1 MNISD
6 LLQGEGLK
14 FLKWVEIITDENQ
27 AVKTSAMYILQKDL
41 EFCDIIFVSDKGKKR
56 KIKSIT
62 IPFLETIFTKL
73 DASNIEGDNIENWRD
88 KLSIYSKSEIEQI
101 TMLISEFVNNGKIRA
116 DKIESLGL
124 TEIIPT
130 TESTINNFIL
140 NYNDF
145 EFQKNDIIGILTS
158 QNPDE
163 YSLYIFIGG
172 DKSLLNN
179 YLPTGLTKITVGMV
193 EGLNDLLN
201 DRYTKSQSD
210 SLYMALADYIVGG
223 KIRADKIEALGLT
236 TLIEV
241 SQTSLA
247 SFAANSANYVFE
259 QNDIIAIPDGTGN
272 FALFIFKGGTK
283 TVTANYLPTGLT
295 NITIAMVEGLQ
306 TALDSKVQ
314 KPAWTGGFFASQSGT
329 TTTWVQISPASYY
342 LNLWDGSN
350 FRASVLYQN
359 GTKLGI
365 GTQTPSEMLHLQD
378 GRLRAKAIVLDVNSE
393 TLPNQITTDGT
404 RFSGASSGGTKR
416 GLMYNDY
423 ADFLALSNS
432 LTDAQKTAWKT
443 SMNGGWTT
451 NTMSVATLFPNVVN
465 NNNNNAI
472 FITILG
478 ANLNLNPAFAV
489 ISLINI
495 TNNSETIIPNSQVT
509 YGDSGKLTFWFR
521 PSIVN
526 NSGTAEYAIKLFNG
540 VAQLV
545 TSGLNNIII
554 TDTVNSVDLSALTW
568 NKVAYKQSEAD
579 NVIITSGGS
588 VGIKNTTANTDGSSA
603 QNLDYIGSAQSNV
616 VANAGENFSL
626 RGYLVLQNVNVY
638 KLIQGSI
645 GLISAGATNTL
656 LMNMLTSLKMYSD
669 GGNWFMVNKSL
680 NEQSQTL
687 VYNSPQLINV
697 RVDFVINKRDN
708 NVSFSASHN
717 STYNGT
723 TLVNNTVSKTIADSV
738 NIALSVK
745 GSKGNSPELSIIGVF
760 EEMYKF

>member
-6 LLQGEGLK
+6 FLKGEGLK

-73 DASNIEGDNIENWRD
+73 DASNIEGDNIKNWRD

-283 TVTANYLPTGLT
+283 TVTSNYLPTGLT

-314 KPAWTGGFFASQSGT
+314 KPAGTGGFFASQSGT

-342 LNLWDGSN
+342 LNYWDGSN
-350 FRASVLYQN
+350 FRASNVYQN

-365 GTQTPSEMLHLQD
+365 GTQTPSEMLHLYD
-378 GRLRAKAIVLDVNSE
+378 GRIRAKALVLDVNSE
-393 TLPNQITTDGT
+393 TLPNQIVTDGT
-404 RFSGASSGGTKR
+404 RFSGTSSGGTKR

-423 ADFLALSNS
+423 ADLLALSNGM
-432 LTDAQKTAWKT
+432 TDAQKTEWKT
-443 SMNGGWTT
+443 AMNGGWTT
-451 NTMSVATLFPNVVN
+451 NTMSVGAVSPKVVKN
-465 NNNNNAI
+465 SNLPTY
-472 FITILG
+472 ITVEG
-478 ANLNLNPAFAV
+478 ANLNLNPVNF
-489 ISLINI
+489 SLKLVDTI
-495 TNNSETIIPNSQVT
+495 TGVETLVPNSQVQLQT
-509 YGDSGKLTFWFR
+509 NGLSLIFWFNFSTLPISDYYIR
-521 PSIVN
+521 
-526 NSGTAEYAIKLFNG
+526 LDNG
-540 VAQLV
+540 VAILTTNSATSLLVRDSVQNIDLSTLTWSRVCVTQSEIDSTLITGVNSFIFRQNANNTPLVSNNASIVAAAKSSQILSIGDNLVINGIIQIKAQNSVYNGLIIGLAQSSIATQLV
-545 TSGLNNIII
+545 NV
-554 TDTVNSVDLSALTW
+554 TDA
-568 NKVAYKQSEAD
+568 
-579 NVIITSGGS
+579 
-588 VGIKNTTANTDGSSA
+588 
-603 QNLDYIGSAQSNV
+603 
-616 VANAGENFSL
+616 
-626 RGYLVLQNVNVY
+626 
-638 KLIQGSI
+638 SI
-645 GLISAGATNTL
+645 GFTA
-656 LMNMLTSLKMYSD
+656 D
-669 GGNWFMVNKSL
+669 GGNWLFISTIINTVKSTLPSILLTSSTNLNLGFTLVKQGNVISITWRYTDQYNNTTSATVNK
-680 NEQSQTL
+680 T
-687 VYNSPQLINV
+687 IT
-697 RVDFVINKRDN
+697 DN
-708 NVSFSASHN
+708 NYSLYLV
-717 STYNGT
+717 GT
-723 TLVNNTVSKTIADSV
+723 SGNITGDNT
-738 NIALSVK
+738 
-745 GSKGNSPELSIIGVF
+745 IIINDI
-760 EEMYKF
+760 YKF

>member
-6 LLQGEGLK
+6 LLKGEGLK

-41 EFCDIIFVSDKGKKR
+41 ELCDIIFVSDKGKKR

-283 TVTANYLPTGLT
+283 TVTSNYLPTGLT
-295 NITIAMVEGLQ
+295 NITIAMVSGLQ

-314 KPAWTGGFFASQSGT
+314 KPAGTGVFIASQSGA

-342 LNLWDGSN
+342 LNYWDGSN

-365 GTQTPSEMLHLQD
+365 GTQTPSEMLHLYD
-378 GRLRAKAIVLDVNSE
+378 GRIRAKALVLDVNSE
-393 TLPNQITTDGT
+393 TLPNQITTNGT
-404 RFSGASSGGTKR
+404 RFSGTSSGGTKKP
-416 GLMYNDY
+416 LMYVEY
-423 ADFLALSNS
+423 ADLLAITSGM
-432 LTDAQKTAWKT
+432 TDAQKTEWKT
-443 SMNGGWTT
+443 AMNGGWTT
-451 NTMSVATLFPNVVN
+451 NTMSVGLISPPKVDS
-465 NNNNNAI
+465 
-472 FITILG
+472 TINTPTWFLLQG
-478 ANLNLNPAFAV
+478 ANLNLNPNSFAV
-489 ISLINI
+489 DIVDLSGTVIVAVPGSQVSLNNTDGTKLRFYANLNGLANGNYKIRLWNGVSYYTTALSFSISNTLTHIDLSSLVWSKKTYNDNPSSVINASGNSVILKPDSNVKPLADDGNMISSLMSSQFIAAGEDFYIKYTTQVLGTVNPSITSTARTHISLIPTGTVNDLIPKGICKITHDIQSVYSSVGYQYKLVTSLFNGVMFINGTSAIGQDATLEIIIQRVGTLYSINI
-495 TNNSETIIPNSQVT
+495 TNVANKATWSFD
-509 YGDSGKLTFWFR
+509 YSGVSVALCLLVQGTNR
-521 PSIVN
+521 SMNYEN
-526 NSGTAEYAIKLFNG
+526 NINYLEAIKLN
-540 VAQLV
+540 
-545 TSGLNNIII
+545 
-554 TDTVNSVDLSALTW
+554 
-568 NKVAYKQSEAD
+568 
-579 NVIITSGGS
+579 
-588 VGIKNTTANTDGSSA
+588 
-603 QNLDYIGSAQSNV
+603 
-616 VANAGENFSL
+616 
-626 RGYLVLQNVNVY
+626 
-638 KLIQGSI
+638 
-645 GLISAGATNTL
+645 
-656 LMNMLTSLKMYSD
+656 
-669 GGNWFMVNKSL
+669 
-680 NEQSQTL
+680 
-687 VYNSPQLINV
+687 
-697 RVDFVINKRDN
+697 
-708 NVSFSASHN
+708 
-717 STYNGT
+717 
-723 TLVNNTVSKTIADSV
+723 
-738 NIALSVK
+738 
-745 GSKGNSPELSIIGVF
+745 
-760 EEMYKF
+760 

>member
-6 LLQGEGLK
+6 FLKGEGLK

-73 DASNIEGDNIENWRD
+73 DASNIEGDNIKNWRD

-283 TVTANYLPTGLT
+283 TVTSNYLPTGLT

-314 KPAWTGGFFASQSGT
+314 KPAGTGGFFASQSGT

-342 LNLWDGSN
+342 LNYWDGSN
-350 FRASVLYQN
+350 FRASNVYQN

-365 GTQTPSEMLHLQD
+365 GTQTPSEMLHLYD
-378 GRLRAKAIVLDVNSE
+378 GRIRAKALVLDVNSE
-393 TLPNQITTDGT
+393 TLPNQIVTDGT
-404 RFSGASSGGTKR
+404 RFSGTSSGGTKR

-423 ADFLALSNS
+423 ADLLALSNGM
-432 LTDAQKTAWKT
+432 TDAQKTEWKT
-443 SMNGGWTT
+443 AMNGGWTT
-451 NTMSVATLFPNVVN
+451 NTMSVGAVSPKVVKN
-465 NNNNNAI
+465 SNLPTY
-472 FITILG
+472 ITVEG
-478 ANLNLNPAFAV
+478 ANLNLNPVNF
-489 ISLINI
+489 SLKLVDTI
-495 TNNSETIIPNSQVT
+495 TGVETLVPNSQVQLQT
-509 YGDSGKLTFWFR
+509 NGLSLIFWFNFSTLPISDYYIR
-521 PSIVN
+521 
-526 NSGTAEYAIKLFNG
+526 LDNG
-540 VAQLV
+540 VAILTTNSATSLLVRDSVQNIDLSTLTWSRVCVTQSEIDSTLITGVNSFIFRQNANNTPLVSNNASIVAAAKSSQILSIGDNLVINGNIQIKAQNSVYNGLIIGLAQSSIATQLV
-545 TSGLNNIII
+545 NVTDVSIGFTADGSNWLFISTIINTVKSTLPSILLTSSTNLNLGFTLVKQGNVISITWRYTDQYNNTTSATVNKTITDNNYSLYLVGTSGNITGDNTIII
-554 TDTVNSVDLSALTW
+554 ND
-568 NKVAYKQSEAD
+568 
-579 NVIITSGGS
+579 I
-588 VGIKNTTANTDGSSA
+588 
-603 QNLDYIGSAQSNV
+603 
-616 VANAGENFSL
+616 
-626 RGYLVLQNVNVY
+626 
-638 KLIQGSI
+638 
-645 GLISAGATNTL
+645 
-656 LMNMLTSLKMYSD
+656 
-669 GGNWFMVNKSL
+669 
-680 NEQSQTL
+680 
-687 VYNSPQLINV
+687 
-697 RVDFVINKRDN
+697 
-708 NVSFSASHN
+708 
-717 STYNGT
+717 
-723 TLVNNTVSKTIADSV
+723 
-738 NIALSVK
+738 
-745 GSKGNSPELSIIGVF
+745 
-760 EEMYKF
+760 YKF